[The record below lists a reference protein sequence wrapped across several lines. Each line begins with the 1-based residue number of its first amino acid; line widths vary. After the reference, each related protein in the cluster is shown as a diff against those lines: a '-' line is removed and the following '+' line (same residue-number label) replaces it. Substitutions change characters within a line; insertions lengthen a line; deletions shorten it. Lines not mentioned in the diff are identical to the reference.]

1 MDGSSEHLQGE
12 LTTFLDALGTTGG
25 IFRVPKVLALVGP
38 TYESVDT
45 EKPGSEQVVFPRTGT
60 HLFFKN
66 EVLTGVLIYVVDNGG
81 QLPYPTPTGLV
92 SGIAPGASREQVRA
106 VMGEPRQG
114 SQYMDLFMVDDKY
127 VRFDYDGDSWASV
140 SLLLPGQDSL

>member
-1 MDGSSEHLQGE
+1 MSEQLQGE
-12 LTTFLDALGTTGG
+12 VTTFLDAIGTPGG
-25 IFRVPKVLALVGP
+25 LFRVPKILALVGP

-45 EKPGSEQVVFPRTGT
+45 QKPGSEQVVFPQTGT

-66 EVLTGVLIYVVDNGG
+66 EVLIGALIYVVENEGHP
-81 QLPYPTPTGLV
+81 PYPTPTKLV
-92 SGIAPGASREQVRA
+92 PGIEPGASREQVRA

-114 SQYMDLFMVDDKY
+114 SQFMDLFMVDDKY
-127 VRFDYDGDSWASV
+127 VRFDYDGDSWASL